1 MKIRP
6 ISHAQLGLLACTPA
20 SWPCTGVG
28 FTGSAPNT
36 LTACFSRSLPLDAG
50 RFALSVDIPIALVAP
65 RAASSICVHA
75 APNEKHN
82 ITVAGN

>member
-20 SWPCTGVG
+20 SWPYTGVG